1 MYWVQKGAF
10 LRYFK
15 QNVILIFKKNYSMK
29 HFNRTEKTL
38 KGLIDVILGGSHDV
52 VRTLK
57 AAGHMSQKSVNHA

>member
-1 MYWVQKGAF
+1 MYWVQKGVF

-15 QNVILIFKKNYSMK
+15 QNDLLILKKNYSMK

>member
-1 MYWVQKGAF
+1 MYWVQKSAF

-15 QNVILIFKKNYSMK
+15 QNDLLILKKNYSMK

-57 AAGHMSQKSVNHA
+57 AADHMSQKSVNHA